1 MKIKEG
7 FVLREVAGDTVVLPT
22 GDLNINAMIT
32 LNESAA
38 FLWKLMEVE
47 TTEEEVVKA
56 VLAKY
61 DDTDE
66 EMAAKAVKG
75 FVYAPNENGEGGV
88 VVTYKLEISVDG
100 KEWTPLGGERMFDNI
115 VNNPVAQDVAFDT
128 PVQARMIRL
137 TPVRVEANT
146 GAAPAASETYGVSEF
161 KGII

>member
-47 TTEEEVVKA
+47 TSEEEVVKA

-66 EMAAKAVKG
+66 EMATKAVKG
-75 FVYAPNENGEGGV
+75 FVNQLAEHGF
-88 VVTYKLEISVDG
+88 L
-100 KEWTPLGGERMFDNI
+100 
-115 VNNPVAQDVAFDT
+115 A
-128 PVQARMIRL
+128 
-137 TPVRVEANT
+137 
-146 GAAPAASETYGVSEF
+146 
-161 KGII
+161 

>member
-22 GDLNINAMIT
+22 GDLNINPMIT
-32 LNESAA
+32 LNESSA

-47 TTEEEVVKA
+47 TTEEEVIKA

-75 FVYAPNENGEGGV
+75 FVNQLAEHGF
-88 VVTYKLEISVDG
+88 L
-100 KEWTPLGGERMFDNI
+100 
-115 VNNPVAQDVAFDT
+115 A
-128 PVQARMIRL
+128 
-137 TPVRVEANT
+137 
-146 GAAPAASETYGVSEF
+146 
-161 KGII
+161 